1 MSMSMRRS
9 SKVDVVPANRTG
21 HGGGP
26 GGSVAHTRTG
36 RKILT
41 EEEQLQHDIKIHPE
55 LQSTLQGFDD
65 FLNLLQ
71 AKKRDKGQIF
81 EALSTNISKAFGTYS
96 SDSIRGIM
104 GNYLAVKGFAKRMYD
119 LYEFA
124 IGTMDILTCDFIHKH
139 QDAIEV
145 KLVMEMRKSLW
156 TASDN
161 SWSLGEKISQTG
173 LFKYLL
179 ADVKAIG
186 KTLPVISDDDL
197 PFDTAVG
204 IMYNCA
210 QNHATRQKYRELD
223 AVDIL
228 LPFLKAK
235 STKVKLTTL
244 LVLTHIVDE
253 AKNKV
258 LSADVSVFDFLIDM
272 IKKAWEDPHHRCI
285 QGTTFFSARE
295 LLNGLTAL
303 AKNDD
308 NKRLLMEKGV
318 LKTLKTIL
326 KGGSEVEQEEAI
338 GCIRELSFNDQ
349 NKSILNA
356 DEGVMDVLK
365 EKEASGNAHIAK
377 AAQFTR
383 WGLAT
388 KKIQES
394 NIRRR
399 QSSMSMTAIPPKSG
413 HVMLSY
419 SWYNQKTVLEVYDRL
434 KSEGFRLWI
443 DIDDMAGSTL
453 GAMAN
458 AVEKASAVI
467 LFVSESYF
475 ESQNCRQ
482 EAEYT
487 YKLKKTM
494 VPVLLQGGYQPTSWL
509 GIILGTKLYFDMS
522 PGKDFGAKLKELVRE
537 LGDNGRI
544 TEEEEKLQDVTDA
557 ASKPSMAVVARG
569 GGGERVAGWTNK
581 DVTEWLKNIGMYSS
595 SPLRSLTGQELM
607 FLQHLLNKAPEFYY
621 SYLERNMKLKTL
633 KDLMTFSNALTLL

>member
-1 MSMSMRRS
+1 MRRS
-9 SKVDVVPANRTG
+9 SKVANGPGQTG
-21 HGGGP
+21 AVGGQ
-26 GGSVAHTRTG
+26 GGSVVLQKTG

-41 EEEQLQHDIKIHPE
+41 EEEQLQHDIKFHPE
-55 LQSTLQGFDD
+55 LQSALEGFDE
-65 FLNLLQ
+65 FLKLLD
-71 AKKRDKGQIF
+71 AKKKDKGQLF
-81 EALSTNISKAFGTYS
+81 ESLRTNISKAFETYTT
-96 SDSIRGIM
+96 DSTRCIL

-124 IGTMDILTCDFIHKH
+124 IGTIDILTSDFIHKH
-139 QDAIEV
+139 QNAIEV
-145 KLVMEMRKSLW
+145 KLVMEMRKCLW
-156 TASDN
+156 TATDN
-161 SWSLGEKISQTG
+161 SWSLGEKVSQTG

-186 KTLPVISDDDL
+186 KTLPVISDDDIA
-197 PFDTAVG
+197 FDTAIG

-210 QNHATRQKYRELD
+210 QNHVTRQKYRELN
-223 AVDIL
+223 AVDTL

-253 AKNKV
+253 VKNKA
-258 LSADVSVFDFLIDM
+258 LSADVTVFDFLIDM
-272 IKKAWEDPHHRCI
+272 IKKAWEDVHHRCV

-318 LKTLKTIL
+318 LKTLKSIL
-326 KGGSEVEQEEAI
+326 KGGTEVEQEEAL
-338 GCIRELSFNDQ
+338 GCIRELSFNDE

-365 EKEASGNAHIAK
+365 EKENSGNAQIAK

-388 KKIQES
+388 KKVADS
-394 NIRRR
+394 NLKRR
-399 QSSMSMTAIPPKSG
+399 QSGLSMTSKQPKSG

-419 SWYNQKTVLEVYDRL
+419 SWHNQKTVIEVYDKL

-467 LFVSESYF
+467 LFISESYF

-494 VPVLLQGGYQPTSWL
+494 VPVLLQGNYQPTGWL
-509 GIILGTKLYFDMS
+509 GIMIGTKLYFDMS

-537 LGDNGRI
+537 LGQNGRI
-544 TEEEEKLQDVTDA
+544 TEEEEKLLDVTDA
-557 ASKPSMAVVARG
+557 APKSLSTVAARG
-569 GGGERVAGWTNK
+569 GGDRVPGWTNK
-581 DVTEWLKNIGMYSS
+581 DVIEWLKNIGMYQCSS
-595 SPLRSLTGQELM
+595 LRSLTGEELM

-621 SYLERNMKLKTL
+621 SYLERNMKLKSL
-633 KDLMTFSNALTLL
+633 KELMTFSNALAML